1 MNQNIINYYENYKEE
16 DRLTTNNARKIEF
29 LTTIHFFEKHFH
41 GKLKI
46 LDCAAGTGT
55 YAFYLADRGHQLTA
69 TDITPRHIAYM
80 NEMLKTKLYQVE
92 TKVLDAVDMS
102 CFPDE
107 SFDVVLNMGPFYHL
121 IDRELRKR
129 CFEESLRVLKRG
141 GYLAVAYIPRLYINQ
156 MIVMSDH
163 KYLDGKLLK
172 DYRGVCPVQMVWQHP
187 ETVVDPLLRL
197 KTTLDEAGH
206 VEQRLLDHLHI
217 EEEWLDRYPSELS
230 GGELQRFCLVRALR
244 PEVKFLLCDE
254 ISAMLDLVTQA
265 QIWNFLLEE
274 ARRRDLGMLI
284 VSHDDALLR
293 QVCTRVETL
302 PFETGGDNP

>member
-1 MNQNIINYYENYKEE
+1 MILEADHITFYY
-16 DRLTTNNARKIEF
+16 RRK
-29 LTTIHFFEKHFH
+29 
-41 GKLKI
+41 
-46 LDCAAGTGT
+46 
-55 YAFYLADRGHQLTA
+55 
-69 TDITPRHIAYM
+69 
-80 NEMLKTKLYQVE
+80 
-92 TKVLDAVDMS
+92 
-102 CFPDE
+102 
-107 SFDVVLNMGPFYHL
+107 DVP
-121 IDRELRKR
+121 
-129 CFEESLRVLKRG
+129 VLKDISLSVSSGERVGLKAPSGRG
-141 GYLAVAYIPRLYINQ
+141 KTTLCRLLAGYERPVKGQVL
-156 MIVMSDH
+156 
-163 KYLDGKLLK
+163 LDGKLLK
-172 DYRGVCPVQMVWQHP
+172 DYRGICPVQMVWQHP

-230 GGELQRFCLVRALR
+230 GGELQRFCLARALR

-293 QVCTRVETL
+293 QVCTRAETL